1 MEGLE
6 EGEVTEPVI
15 AVNRLE
21 RQRCPVV
28 EGAKPDGLNVFGG
41 SCCAGPR
48 NRP

>member
-21 RQRCPVV
+21 RQRCPVG
-28 EGAKPDGLNVFGG
+28 EGTQPDGLNVSGG

-48 NRP
+48 NRH

>member
-15 AVNRLE
+15 AVNR
-21 RQRCPVV
+21 QCCPVV
-28 EGAKPDGLNVFGG
+28 EGSKPDGLNVFGG

-48 NRP
+48 NLS